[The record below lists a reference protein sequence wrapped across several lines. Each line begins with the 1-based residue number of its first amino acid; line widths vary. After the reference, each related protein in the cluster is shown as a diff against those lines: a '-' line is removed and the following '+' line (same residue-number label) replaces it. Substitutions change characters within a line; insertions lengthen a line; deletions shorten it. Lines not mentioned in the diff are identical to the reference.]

1 MSRDQRPLAVYL
13 HFKTAALD
21 ASCIKNV
28 IFSPGPIGRKD
39 ADDVPNVAG
48 ALAPGDSLQGRAIC
62 FIAGELG
69 MGQLSEVGTAV
80 SPTRCELSY
89 WFPHPTS
96 FQGPQ
101 AIINS

>member
-62 FIAGELG
+62 FIAGELCLPPDVNCHIG
-69 MGQLSEVGTAV
+69 
-80 SPTRCELSY
+80 SPTLLRSRDLRL
-89 WFPHPTS
+89 
-96 FQGPQ
+96 
-101 AIINS
+101 